1 MTKTSKEQ
9 IKDSWESFKKAWKQL
24 WTAVVSTA
32 TGLWNLFKWACQAVD
47 AWDKKIWEKIE
58 KKKQEKW
65 KDTTWKVKKFF
76 RNNIMKLLLWAS
88 VLTYWWVE
96 GYQQIKEKW
105 PETIELTIDDQTV
118 SINVSD
124 IFDNRDIMHD
134 LKWSWKEWQEK
145 RYNNYLWNNE
155 AWNTMR
161 GNFWVQE
168 RKKVIEWFCRMIES
182 WDINM
187 IFEKA
192 DNAWV
197 PRQCI
202 YLALAESGW
211 QAGANSWV
219 AWWYRQFTKWTAK
232 LYWLI
237 DEKWKDYRSDKEKS
251 TEAAM
256 QHLIDNYNMVNN
268 RNKNLKYDITESDKW
283 MFAFYLYNW
292 SPKLVKKWFK
302 ACKWKADKY
311 PELQKNQ
318 ENRNY
323 VSRIL
328 WIQDALEKIFKDN
341 DYNIEKV
348 RLAENISPTHVKTS
362 ADKMYEDYQAK
373 LWGLTTEQ
381 KIEKLKAIKEKYEE
395 EYKANQITKK
405 YRDWA
410 IKVINEEIEEL
421 ENPDDLEG

>member
-1 MTKTSKEQ
+1 MEKSPKERLNQ
-9 IKDSWESFKKAWKQL
+9 AGKSWKEWIKNLWFAINNTVAWVWNILKAWY
-24 WTAVVSTA
+24 
-32 TGLWNLFKWACQAVD
+32 QAVD
-47 AWDKKIWEKIE
+47 AWDKAIWKSIE
-58 KKKQEKW
+58 KKMKEKW
-65 KDTTWKVKKFF
+65 KDTTGNVKKFF
-76 RNNIMKLLLWAS
+76 RDNVFKILLWTS
-88 VLTYWWVE
+88 ILTYWWTEVA
-96 GYQQIKEKW
+96 QKIKERK
-105 PETIELTIDDQTV
+105 PEEIELTIDNQKIK
-118 SINVSD
+118 INISE
-124 IFDNRDIMHD
+124 IFDNEDIMHD
-134 LKWSWKEWQEK
+134 LKWEWKEWQEK

-161 GNFWVQE
+161 GNFWIQE

-219 AWWYRQFTKWTAK
+219 AWWYWQFTKWTAK

-237 DEKWKDYRSDKEKS
+237 DEKWNDYRQDKEKS

-268 RNKNLKYDITESDKW
+268 RNKNSKYDMTESDKR

-311 PELQKNQ
+311 PELQKNK

-323 VSRIL
+323 VPRIL
-328 WIQDALEKIFKDN
+328 WIQDAIEKTFKEN
-341 DYNIEKV
+341 DYDINKV
-348 RLAENISPTHVKTS
+348 RLSENITSSHIKTT
-362 ADKMYEDYQAK
+362 ADKMYEEYQTELWK
-373 LWGLTTEQ
+373 LKTNQ
-381 KIEKLKAIKEKYEE
+381 KIEKLKKIKAKYEE
-395 EYKANQITKK
+395 EYKAKQITKK

-410 IKVINEEIEEL
+410 IKVINEEIESL
-421 ENPDDLEG
+421 EDTDE